1 MCSGI
6 RYALLGLFLSIINPI
21 NVSAEY
27 FCAKNINLPA
37 DSLYLQ
43 SQNPS
48 ISNISIQARFAV
60 TKNVERN
67 GESKAKSR
75 VVWNYQ
81 SPQKYCFV
89 ELSWRNT
96 NYGDFTD
103 TRQAI
108 LRLGKS
114 VNGNDSIV
122 ATKIFDKK
130 VNLSTGYNTIVVE
143 GNEERFK
150 VYVGADRL
158 NPVGELIDKSNLTGS
173 CGIISTVKTNVLKFI
188 VESAPNIKQFLKTSF
203 NEDTLKEKFRNNQQA
218 DEGFWSYLDR
228 NNDAKYA
235 IVGGRYR
242 IALVKDNDDYL
253 LIYLSGAQTNQINW
267 AEGMIKGRLKPTIFQ
282 NHYDLIWYDSMFD
295 IIDTDAYAT
304 IEDSILTLDFP
315 LYKTQ
320 IRFYKEK

>member
-6 RYALLGLFLSIINPI
+6 RYALLGLLLFIINPI
-21 NVSAEY
+21 NVGAEY
-27 FCAKNINLPA
+27 FSAKNINLPE

-43 SQNPS
+43 PQNPS

-60 TKNVERN
+60 TKNIERN
-67 GESKAKSR
+67 GESKSKSR

-81 SPQKYCFV
+81 SPKKYCFV

-103 TRQAI
+103 ERQAI
-108 LRLGKS
+108 LRIGKC

-122 ATKIFDKK
+122 TTKIFDKK
-130 VNLSTGYNTIVVE
+130 VNMSTGYNTIVVE

-150 VYVGADRL
+150 VYVGSERL
-158 NPVGELIDKSNLTGS
+158 NPVGELIDKSNLKGS
-173 CGIISTVKTNVLKFI
+173 CGIISSVKTNILKFI
-188 VESAPNIKQFLKTSF
+188 VETAPNIKLSLKTSF
-203 NEDTLKEKFRNNQQA
+203 NEDALNEKFSNNKQVN
-218 DEGFWSYLDR
+218 EGFWSYLDR

-267 AEGMIKGRLKPTIFQ
+267 AEGMIKGRLIPTIFQ

-304 IEDSILTLDFP
+304 IVDSILTLEFS

-320 IRFYKEK
+320 IRFYKEM

>member
-6 RYALLGLFLSIINPI
+6 RYALLGLLLFIINPI
-21 NVSAEY
+21 NVGAEY
-27 FCAKNINLPA
+27 FSAKNINLPA

-43 SQNPS
+43 PQNPS

-60 TKNVERN
+60 TKNIERN

-75 VVWNYQ
+75 VIWNYQ
-81 SPQKYCFV
+81 SPKHYCFV

-103 TRQAI
+103 ERQAI
-108 LRLGKS
+108 LRIGKC

-122 ATKIFDKK
+122 IKKIFDKK
-130 VNLSTGYNTIVVE
+130 VNMSTGYNTIVVE

-150 VYVGADRL
+150 VYVGAERL
-158 NPVGELIDKSNLTGS
+158 NPVGELIDKSNLKGS
-173 CGIISTVKTNVLKFI
+173 CGIISSVKTNILKFI
-188 VESAPNIKQFLKTSF
+188 VETAPNIKLSLKTSF
-203 NEDTLKEKFRNNQQA
+203 NEDALNEKFSNNKQVN
-218 DEGFWSYLDR
+218 EGFWSYLDR

-242 IALVKDNDDYL
+242 FALVKDKDDYL
-253 LIYLSGAQTNQINW
+253 LIYMSGAQTNQKNW
-267 AEGMIKGRLKPTIFQ
+267 IQGMIKGRLKSTIFQ

-295 IIDTDAYAT
+295 IIDADAYAT
-304 IEDSILTLDFP
+304 IVDSILTLEFP
-315 LYKTQ
+315 ICKTQ
-320 IRFYKEK
+320 IRFYKEL